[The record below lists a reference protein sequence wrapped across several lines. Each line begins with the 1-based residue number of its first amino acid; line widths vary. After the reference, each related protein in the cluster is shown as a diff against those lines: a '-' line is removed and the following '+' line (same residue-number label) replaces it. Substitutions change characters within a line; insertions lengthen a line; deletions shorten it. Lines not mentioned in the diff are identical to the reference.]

1 MAEIDLQRKRGRAW
15 WPWILGLLVLLLLF
29 WVVAE
34 VLTPDME
41 PDTAD
46 MSPDTVET
54 PAAVVVV
61 PAREYGTAE
70 EARAALPGSVREYEE
85 SCTRAGAEP
94 ADMGRQHEFTVNCMQ
109 LMAASFDAA
118 IQSDTI
124 GDMALD
130 ERVEAFRSSAERLA
144 QSDPAGRT
152 HADIVAE
159 SMRSAADLLTTLRE
173 ERLPEDQEIA
183 GATEQVRE
191 ASESMTSDEPMLEQQ
206 DTVEEFFQAM
216 GTALRGLATGSQ

>member
-1 MAEIDLQRKRGRAW
+1 MAEIDLQRKRGRSW
-15 WPWILGLLVLLLLF
+15 WPWLIGLLVLLLLI
-29 WVVAE
+29 WVLAE
-34 VLTPDME
+34 VLTPDVE
-41 PDTAD
+41 RDTVP
-46 MSPDTVET
+46 PDTVGAPT
-54 PAAVVVV
+54 AVVVA
-61 PAREYGTAE
+61 PAQEYGTAE
-70 EARAALPGSVREYEE
+70 EARAALPGSVQEYEE

-124 GDMALD
+124 GEVALD
-130 ERVEAFRSSAERLA
+130 ERVEAFRSSAERLE
-144 QSDPAGRT
+144 QSDPSART

-183 GATEQVRE
+183 GATERVRE
-191 ASESMTSDEPMLEQQ
+191 AAESMTSDEPMLEQQ
-206 DTVEEFFQAM
+206 DTVEQFFQAM
-216 GTALRGLATGSQ
+216 GTALQRVATRSE